1 MTLYTKT
8 SAASL
13 APPGIDIVLALRVN
27 IDLSRQRGQG
37 IIDAQTQRSLMLIM
51 LIMLYEAH
59 VLTLLRDR
67 CVNILAQS
75 RALLNPPRTRP
86 PTRRLNQMA
95 LFDIPSVATGVP
107 SATEHTK
114 AAPLRRFR
122 LAAARG
128 PRAFEPAVRGDC
140 RTQRSPGRHVL
151 VIPSAG

>member
-1 MTLYTKT
+1 ML
-8 SAASL
+8 
-13 APPGIDIVLALRVN
+13 IVLALRVN

-75 RALLNPPRTRP
+75 RALLPNRPRTRP

-107 SATEHTK
+107 SATEHTN
-114 AAPLRRFR
+114 AAPLRRSR